1 MGLWL
6 ALSERHGSSGS
17 MPKGWGKAGQAE
29 VLMATWCGAGAFG
42 EACGAGDPRFCL
54 SPPWPL
60 PQTCSSTSRT
70 AGTWPSTTRAD
81 FSRCGSTRA
90 PACSSL
96 GTWRC
101 SSRGSWTTPPHPSP
115 GRTAVGRGP
124 PPPHREATPGAS
136 LPHEAEPPSSCT
148 QPPAAPRSPLTP
160 GTTSRTDTSPLP
172 HLVLPRAQGAPWP
185 PSRGTDPS
193 TFLERH
199 RHFPLVR
206 LKAGGLG
213 AGSG

>member
-1 MGLWL
+1 MENQTQNPLSGVKHGEHSVAGGLDWRQCL
-6 ALSERHGSSGS
+6 GDSSH
-17 MPKGWGKAGQAE
+17 W
-29 VLMATWCGAGAFG
+29 
-42 EACGAGDPRFCL
+42 ACGACL
-54 SPPWPL
+54 RRGSGGKFLELPDSIRVLDSSVPL
-60 PQTCSSTSRT
+60 PAFRGLPVLFLRLFCDN
-70 AGTWPSTTRAD
+70 P
-81 FSRCGSTRA
+81 
-90 PACSSL
+90 
-96 GTWRC
+96 
-101 SSRGSWTTPPHPSP
+101 RGSPHPSP